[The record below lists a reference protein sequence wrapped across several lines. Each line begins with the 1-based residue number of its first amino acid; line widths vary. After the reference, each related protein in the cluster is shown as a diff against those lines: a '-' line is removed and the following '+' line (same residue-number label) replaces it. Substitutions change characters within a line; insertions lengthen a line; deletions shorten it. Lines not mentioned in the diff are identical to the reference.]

1 MYTHNPCQTLLGQ
14 CPPAAGR
21 SVPGGAEGGR
31 VVGAA
36 APGQGRGG
44 PPQAGYE
51 QVNNG

>member
-1 MYTHNPCQTLLGQ
+1 MDTHNPCQTLPGQ
-14 CPPAAGR
+14 CPAAAVR

-44 PPQAGYE
+44 PPQAGHE